1 MQLPRRDALREV
13 RREARAGCNRLYR
26 SGVIGGMLLRRR
38 FAIGDRAF
46 TVLGEPSFDDRSG
59 DWSARL
65 VFIPL
70 DHSLPRSVVS
80 EPLARAR
87 KRDEVV
93 HALEG
98 VTDRAIVGAFRSL
111 VLPLPR
117 RTRVR

>member
-1 MQLPRRDALREV
+1 MREV
-13 RREARAGCNRLYR
+13 RGEARPGRGWLER
-26 SGVIGGMLLRRR
+26 TGVTGGMLLRRR
-38 FAIGDRAF
+38 FAIGDRTF

-65 VFIPL
+65 IFVPL

-98 VTDRAIVGAFRSL
+98 VSDRGIVGAFRSI

-117 RTRVR
+117 RTRVH

>member
-1 MQLPRRDALREV
+1 
-13 RREARAGCNRLYR
+13 
-26 SGVIGGMLLRRR
+26 MLLRRR
-38 FAIGDRAF
+38 FAIGDRSF

-65 VFIPL
+65 VFVPL

-93 HALEG
+93 HALEA
-98 VTDRAIVGAFRSL
+98 VSDRAIVGAFRSI

>member
-1 MQLPRRDALREV
+1 MT
-13 RREARAGCNRLYR
+13 
-26 SGVIGGMLLRRR
+26 GGMLLRRR

-65 VFIPL
+65 VFVPL

-93 HALEG
+93 HALESA
-98 VTDRAIVGAFRSL
+98 TDRAIVGAFRSI